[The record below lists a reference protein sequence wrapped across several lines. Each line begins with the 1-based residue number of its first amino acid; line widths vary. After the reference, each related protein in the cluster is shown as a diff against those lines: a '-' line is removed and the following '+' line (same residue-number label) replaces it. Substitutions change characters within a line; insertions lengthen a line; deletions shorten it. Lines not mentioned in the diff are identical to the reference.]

1 MTDRANRVQDRG
13 GFRLT
18 LLPLGLPLGL
28 MLAIGLAGCGETER
42 AGESA
47 SESSPMA
54 SENAD
59 SAGDILSLFPPIDFD
74 PPMLDFGNVQLND
87 PQARIVRVT
96 NVGDQS
102 VLILRATSNCG
113 CTTPDVS
120 DQEIAAGETFELP
133 VDFDAEGRTG
143 HRSATV
149 TLHVDGYE
157 RPVTFNVRAH
167 VEPR

>member
-1 MTDRANRVQDRG
+1 MMDRANGTQGRRG
-13 GFRLT
+13 WRLA
-18 LLPLGLPLGL
+18 LLPLGVL
-28 MLAIGLAGCGETER
+28 LATGPAGCGEAER
-42 AGESA
+42 SGDSAGESLPA
-47 SESSPMA
+47 VNDHAESSR
-54 SENAD
+54 E
-59 SAGDILSLFPPIDFD
+59 ILSLFPPIDFD

-87 PQARIVRVT
+87 PQTRIVRVT
-96 NVGDQS
+96 NVGEQS

-120 DQEIAAGETFELP
+120 DQEIAAGETFDLP

-167 VEPR
+167 VEPN